1 MTRALT
7 AITLIVL
14 AYPCCAADL
23 RLIEAVK
30 AHDSNATHSLLNEQI
45 DVNTAYGDGSTALH
59 WAAQWDDIDVAQAL
73 LARGAV
79 VNRATDLGIVPL
91 ALACGNGSV
100 QMTKMLLDAGADPN
114 LRAVTGITPL
124 MMCARAGNAESVAAL
139 VAHRAAINEKENA
152 HDQTALMWAISE
164 RHPEVV
170 KVLIEAGADVHLRT
184 REDSLLVNKGELSY
198 GKSVT
203 ELTETGGSTALIF
216 AARVG
221 DVESAALLIAAGA
234 NPNETAADKTSALAI
249 AALSGQTAV
258 AALLLRK
265 DATPD
270 AGAGYTAL
278 AAAAMRGD
286 AELVRALLAAGALT
300 EIPLASGTTVRRSG
314 PDYALP
320 AAMRGATP
328 YLIAAKYGWGDVM
341 RILAAGGANPRAAL
355 KDGTTALMAA
365 ASADR
370 VAVHETYGALPASD
384 QRALDAVKAAIDL
397 GSDINAANSS
407 GETALHIATARGYNS
422 VIEWLVKNGA
432 DIEAKNNRGQTPLRL
447 TGSSLSR
454 GSADQPP
461 SLKVTA
467 DLLRKLGA
475 KD

>member
-1 MTRALT
+1 MTKTLA
-7 AITLIVL
+7 AITLFVL
-14 AYPCCAADL
+14 TCPCTAADL
-23 RLIEAVK
+23 RLIEAIK
-30 AHDSNATHSLLNEQI
+30 SHDVNAIHSLLNEPI
-45 DVNTAYGDGSTALH
+45 DVNAAYGDGSTALH
-59 WAAQWDDIDVAQAL
+59 WAAQWDDIEVAQTL
-73 LARGAV
+73 LKRGAA
-79 VNRATDLGIVPL
+79 VNSATDLGMVPL
-91 ALACGNGSV
+91 ALACGNDSL

-114 LRAVTGITPL
+114 LKAVTGITPL
-124 MMCARAGNAESVAAL
+124 MMCARTGDADSVAAL
-139 VAHRAAINEKENA
+139 VAHGASVNEKENA
-152 HDQTALMWAISE
+152 HDQTALMWAVAE

-170 KVLIEAGADVHLRT
+170 KVLLKAGADVHLRT
-184 REDSLLVNKGELSY
+184 REDTLLVNKGDLSY

-221 DVESAALLIAAGA
+221 DVDSAALLIAAGA
-234 NPNETAADKTSALAI
+234 NPNETAADKSSALAI

-258 AALLLRK
+258 GSLLLRK

-286 AELVRALLAAGALT
+286 AELVKALLAAGART
-300 EIPLASGTTVRRSG
+300 EITLASGTTVRRSG

-320 AAMRGATP
+320 AALRGATP

-341 RILAAGGANPRAAL
+341 RILAAGGANPRAPL
-355 KDGTTALMAA
+355 RDGTTALMAA
-365 ASADR
+365 SSADR

-384 QRALDAVKAAIDL
+384 QRALDAVKAAIEL
-397 GSDINAANSS
+397 GSDINAANSN
-407 GETALHIATARGYNS
+407 GETALHIATARGYTS

-432 DIEAKNNRGQTPLRL
+432 DLEAKNKRGQTPLRL

-454 GSADQPP
+454 GSSDQPP
-461 SLKVTA
+461 PLQPAA